1 MNIDN
6 LLSTHPS
13 YTTVS
18 NQAEYLLRS
27 YLGGDTY
34 RGGEYLTQ
42 YIGEETSPGD
52 QYGKRLKSTPLDN
65 HVQTVVD
72 IYRSFLFRDAPV
84 RELGNIADNPLV
96 QDWLHDTDQEGQ
108 GMDSFLKTANDYASV
123 MGNVWLL
130 VDKPSYKVNT
140 QAEAE
145 ALGIRG
151 YAAMYTPMSVLD
163 WHYERNIAGKMV
175 LEYIKVKESDNPDN
189 MVITLWT
196 KDLVQR
202 HRIAKDDQ
210 GNPHQITE
218 TQQFDNP
225 LGEVPFINHS
235 PIRSTVKGV
244 GHSLVAD
251 TADAQRYIYNL
262 YSELEQTIRIS
273 GHPTL
278 VKTQSTSAAA
288 GAGAIINMDND
299 TDPGLKP
306 FLLQPTAAGVNGI
319 LDTIEKVSE
328 GIKRMTHTSAVQATK
343 GSPMSG
349 VALQTER
356 QLLNAKLADIADT
369 LKETEYQMWIMWLDW
384 QALGMPEDFII
395 DYPDTFDMR
404 DEHLELDFLMKARS
418 AGVSNTMFQ
427 NEISKQVVALTV
439 DDDELQSKILT
450 DMDKED
456 FEPHEMT
463 DPMSGKTVVA
473 ETYEQHLALDEM
485 GFTHEGE

>member
-356 QLLNAKLADIADT
+356 QLLNAKLSDMADT
-369 LKETEYQMWIMWLDW
+369 LNETELQLWDLWLKW
-384 QALGMPEDFII
+384 QGLTKNDDFNIE
-395 DYPDTFDMR
+395 YSKAFDMR
-404 DEHLELDFLMKARS
+404 DNGQELAFYLQAKQSGVNTPAFQKELDRQIAM
-418 AGVSNTMFQ
+418 VSVDNKDNLQ
-427 NEISKQVVALTV
+427 EIL
-439 DDDELQSKILT
+439 DELDTEFVTHVMVNPETGES
-450 DMDKED
+450 
-456 FEPHEMT
+456 
-463 DPMSGKTVVA
+463 VVV
-473 ETYEQHLALDEM
+473 ESQEQHEALM
-485 GFTHEGE
+485 AQGYSHL